1 MTEIIDLSPVE
12 PASVYPVRPG
22 DPSRVGF
29 PAMLPIELAMRTGTV
44 REICDAYNLTREDFA
59 ALIQDPTFA
68 KAYAAA
74 VEEVQK
80 DGVSFRM
87 KARMQAE
94 ELLAKSWAIIHSPE
108 TPSTVKADLIKSTV
122 RWAGYEVK
130 TGEAL
135 AGNAFQIN
143 INL

>member
-1 MTEIIDLSPVE
+1 MSDTYEVAPVE
-12 PASVYPVRPG
+12 PGTVYPVRPS
-22 DPSRVGF
+22 DPSRIGF
-29 PAMLPIELAMRTGTV
+29 PAMLPIELALRTGSV

-59 ALIQDPTFA
+59 ALVQDPAFA
-68 KAYAAA
+68 KAYQTA
-74 VEEVQK
+74 VEDVQK

-94 ELLAKSWAIIHSPE
+94 ELLAKSWAIIHASE